1 MYMLDS
7 IQYWSKTNSCE
18 IVNGKKMASGGTFGE
33 DDQFKLR
40 ELEEETENI
49 LPPNTFA
56 SR

>member
-1 MYMLDS
+1 MYMLDA
-7 IQYWSKTNSCE
+7 IKYWSKNNSYE
-18 IVNGKKMASGGTFGE
+18 VVNGKKMASGGTFGE
-33 DDQFKLR
+33 ADQFKLR